1 VPPRAFWR
9 AMSDRERLSHGA
21 LFGGFFQAGIIG
33 FGGVLPFAR
42 RLMVEKWGWLTA
54 EEFNDL
60 FSLCQFMPG
69 ANIVNMSF
77 AFGARHQGVSGA
89 AAAVAGLLAAPM
101 AIVLVLGALYGRF
114 GGIPVVQHGL
124 AGLAAAACG
133 LVAATAVKI
142 AWPVVRSKQE
152 VLFLQKKNQKN
163 SYLLGDVAPAAE
175 MPPANKSFLLLF
187 FKKEV
192 LASFSPRGVVVTC
205 LAFSMVVVAHVS
217 LPLTMLL
224 LLPFSLALAWRI

>member
-1 VPPRAFWR
+1 MA
-9 AMSDRERLSHGA
+9 DREKLTHGA
-21 LFGGFFQAGIIG
+21 LFSGFFQAGIIG

-69 ANIVNMSF
+69 ANIVNMAF

-89 AAAVAGLLAAPM
+89 AAAVTGLLAAPM
-101 AIVLVLGALYGRF
+101 AIVLVLGAMCGRF

-142 AWPVVRSKQE
+142 AWPVVRKKD
-152 VLFLQKKNQKN
+152 VLFLQKKAPRPGNQKN
-163 SYLLGDVAPAAE
+163 SYLPRDLAPAGEA
-175 MPPANKSFLLLF
+175 PPVNKSFLLLF

-192 LASFSPRGVVVTC
+192 LASFSLRGMLVTC
-205 LAFSMVVVAHVS
+205 LAVGLVVIGHVS
-217 LPLTMLL
+217 LPLTMLV
-224 LLPFSLALAWRI
+224 LLPFSLVLAWRL

>member
-1 VPPRAFWR
+1 MAV
-9 AMSDRERLSHGA
+9 EKLSHRA

-69 ANIVNMSF
+69 ANIVNMAF

-89 AAAVAGLLAAPM
+89 AAAVTGLLAAPM
-101 AIVLVLGALYGRF
+101 AIVMVLGALYGRF
-114 GGIPVVQHGL
+114 GGIAVVQHGL

-163 SYLLGDVAPAAE
+163 SYFPRDVATAGEA
-175 MPPANKSFLLLF
+175 PPGNKSVLLLF

-192 LASFSPRGVVVTC
+192 LASFSWRGVLVTC
-205 LAFSMVVVAHVS
+205 LAFLMVVALHVS
-217 LPLTMLL
+217 LPMTMLL
-224 LLPFSLALAWRI
+224 LLPFSLALAWRS